1 MQLKGVIMNNQQS
14 ISPIY
19 LLNPN
24 ATHAQLTEALRAC
37 LCKMEAL
44 ILVAATTDLD
54 SYDSKIINN
63 YLWIGCDLMREA
75 KALFEQTVENI

>member
-1 MQLKGVIMNNQQS
+1 MKTPQS
-14 ISPIY
+14 LNSVY

-24 ATHAQLTEALRAC
+24 ATHAQLTDALHAC

-44 ILVAATTDLD
+44 TLIAVTTDLD

-75 KALFEQTVENI
+75 KGLFERIAEN

>member
-1 MQLKGVIMNNQQS
+1 MKIPQS
-14 ISPIY
+14 LNPVY

-24 ATHAQLTEALRAC
+24 ATHEQFTDALRAC

-44 ILVAATTDLD
+44 ILVATTTDLD
-54 SYDSKIINN
+54 FYDSNIINN

-75 KALFEQTVENI
+75 KMLFERMAET